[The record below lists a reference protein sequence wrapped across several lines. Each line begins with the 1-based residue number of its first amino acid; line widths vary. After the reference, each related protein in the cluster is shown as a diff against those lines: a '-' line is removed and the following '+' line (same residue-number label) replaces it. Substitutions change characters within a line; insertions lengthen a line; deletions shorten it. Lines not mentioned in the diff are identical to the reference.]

1 MKAFCVTPVTDD
13 RKHLL
18 EKTGVEITFIEKQEV
33 TPEVLQGA
41 EIIFGNLSPQLI
53 NTIDSIRWVQL
64 DSAGADSY
72 KGLRDDIT
80 LTNCSGA
87 YGEAI
92 SEHMLGCVLAV
103 EKNLYAYHDR
113 QKERSWESLGSVP
126 VMRNLKVL
134 CVGMGDIGSSFAQK
148 MHLLGCTV
156 YGVRRSVHD
165 VPDYIETMYTMDNM
179 NDILSECDIVA
190 LSLPQTSETIG
201 MFDYQR
207 LSMTK
212 KDAVI
217 INVGRGSA
225 IVSTDLVRIMKE
237 GHLKAACLDVT
248 EHEPLSKNNPLWTC
262 PGVYITP
269 HISGRFNAEVTYD
282 KVLDI
287 FSTNLEHY
295 LNHEP
300 LEHIVDKT
308 IGY

>member
-18 EKTGVEITFIEKQEV
+18 EKTGVEITFTEKQEV

-41 EIIFGNLSPQLI
+41 EIIFGTLSPQLI

-113 QKERSWESLGSVP
+113 QKERSWENLGSVP

-207 LSMTK
+207 LSMMK

-248 EHEPLSKNNPLWTC
+248 EHEPLPKNNPLWTC

-269 HISGRFNAEVTYD
+269 HISGRFNAE
-282 KVLDI
+282 VLDI

>member
-1 MKAFCVTPVTDD
+1 
-13 RKHLL
+13 
-18 EKTGVEITFIEKQEV
+18 
-33 TPEVLQGA
+33 
-41 EIIFGNLSPQLI
+41 
-53 NTIDSIRWVQL
+53 
-64 DSAGADSY
+64 
-72 KGLRDDIT
+72 
-80 LTNCSGA
+80 
-87 YGEAI
+87 
-92 SEHMLGCVLAV
+92 
-103 EKNLYAYHDR
+103 
-113 QKERSWESLGSVP
+113 
-126 VMRNLKVL
+126 
-134 CVGMGDIGSSFAQK
+134 
-148 MHLLGCTV
+148 
-156 YGVRRSVHD
+156 
-165 VPDYIETMYTMDNM
+165 
-179 NDILSECDIVA
+179 
-190 LSLPQTSETIG
+190 

-207 LSMTK
+207 LSMMK

-248 EHEPLSKNNPLWTC
+248 EHEPLPKNNPLWTC

>member
-113 QKERSWESLGSVP
+113 QKERSWENLGSVP

-207 LSMTK
+207 LSMMK

-248 EHEPLSKNNPLWTC
+248 EHEPLPKNNPL
-262 PGVYITP
+262 
-269 HISGRFNAEVTYD
+269 N
-282 KVLDI
+282 
-287 FSTNLEHY
+287 
-295 LNHEP
+295 
-300 LEHIVDKT
+300 
-308 IGY
+308 